1 MSVKVWLDDDDRMPQ
16 ALRTELVS
24 LWGQW
29 AGPAS
34 GLALASC
41 GCAIGTAIPGAPRQ
55 AATSLP
61 DALRQAPPRRKAEF
75 LAGRRC
81 ASAALQAAGF
91 DAVAALPIGP
101 RRAPLWPAG
110 FTGSISH
117 GGGLA
122 IAVAAP
128 LGVVSAV
135 GIDVQPELP
144 TEQALQL
151 APGFSDAAERRLG
164 ESLPITTAAW
174 LTRLWA
180 IKESVAKACDTQ
192 QAGPGQFPDF
202 RDLQVVAVDAQT
214 VTVRL
219 RDGSELPA
227 RHAAVGSLVLALCVL
242 APARLRTA
250 R

>member
-16 ALRTELVS
+16 PLRTELVS
-24 LWGQW
+24 LCGQW
-29 AGPAS
+29 AGQAAGLAFASCCCTIETAIPAVPEP
-34 GLALASC
+34 ALAS
-41 GCAIGTAIPGAPRQ
+41 
-55 AATSLP
+55 LP
-61 DALRQAPPRRKAEF
+61 DVLRQAPAKRRIEF

-81 ASAALQAAGF
+81 ASAALQAVGCA
-91 DAVAALPIGP
+91 AVAALPIGP

-128 LGVVSAV
+128 LDAVSAL
-135 GIDVQPELP
+135 GIDIQPELP
-144 TEQALQL
+144 PDQALRL

-164 ESLPITTAAW
+164 AALPITTAAW

-180 IKESVAKACDTQ
+180 IKESVAKALDAQ
-192 QAGPGQFPDF
+192 QAGQLRFPDF
-202 RDLQVVAVDAQT
+202 RDLRVVAVDAQT

-219 RDGSELPA
+219 RDGSELLA
-227 RHAAVGSLVLALCVL
+227 RHAAVGSQALALCVL
-242 APARLRTA
+242 GPRTA